1 LARSIHRHGRCDAA
15 WPHKPEAQA
24 KETVY
29 HPSLVLQVCLA
40 PGAKPKEAR
49 SPGPTHHDM
58 TPTSLIRNFS
68 IIAHID
74 HGKSTLADQ
83 LLLKTGAITAR
94 EFRAQVL
101 DDMDLE
107 RERGITIQMHPV
119 TIYADHGR
127 ERYELNLIDT
137 PGHVDFNYEVSRS
150 LAACE
155 GAILLVDAT
164 QGVQAQT
171 VANAFLAMEHEL
183 VIVPVL
189 NKIDMP
195 IARPAEVIAE
205 MEHALGV
212 NPADVLQISAKTGE
226 GVEAVIEAI
235 ITRIPPPAG
244 KADDQLRA
252 LVYNSHFDT
261 YKGVVVY
268 VRVRDGTLRTGQR
281 IRLMREGTEHV
292 VTELGQFRPAP
303 TACEQLSTGQ
313 VGFLMAQ
320 IKNLAD
326 VHIGDTVTDAL
337 VPSATPLAGYKEPKP
352 MVFSGLYPVN
362 NNDFEE
368 LREALAKLRL
378 NDASFT
384 YQPETSE
391 GLGFGFRCGFLG
403 MLHREIIQ
411 QRLERASNLELVQT
425 APNVT
430 YEILNRSGE
439 VVTIQNPQDV
449 PDVGQ
454 IEEFREP
461 FARLSFLLPSENIG
475 DLMQLCTERRGIY
488 VRTEYLS
495 PARVILVYEL
505 PLAEVIYDLYDKLKS
520 VTHGYGTMDYEFL
533 GYRPADLVKL
543 DVLVAGKRVD
553 ALSTIVH
560 RSVAERRGR
569 KLVQKLRGEI
579 DRHLFEI
586 AIQAAIGSRIIAR
599 ETIAPIRKNVTA
611 KCYGGD
617 ITRKRKLWAKQ
628 AAGKKR
634 MKQVGQVEIP
644 QEAFLAV
651 LETDQ

>member
-1 LARSIHRHGRCDAA
+1 MTD
-15 WPHKPEAQA
+15 
-24 KETVY
+24 
-29 HPSLVLQVCLA
+29 
-40 PGAKPKEAR
+40 PK
-49 SPGPTHHDM
+49 
-58 TPTSLIRNFS
+58 LIRNFS

-83 LLLKTGAITAR
+83 FLLKTGAISPR

-119 TIYADHGR
+119 TIYHQHNGQA
-127 ERYELNLIDT
+127 YELNLIDT

-171 VANAFLAMEHEL
+171 VANAYLAIEHDL
-183 VIVPVL
+183 AIVPVL
-189 NKIDMP
+189 NKIDMA
-195 IARPAEVIAE
+195 IARPDEVAAE
-205 MEHALGV
+205 MEQALGI
-212 NPADVLQISAKTGE
+212 NPAEVLQASGKAGLGIDEVLA
-226 GVEAVIEAI
+226 AI
-235 ITRIPPPAG
+235 IERIPPPAG
-244 KADDQLRA
+244 RPDAPLQA

-268 VRVRDGTLRTGQR
+268 VRVKEGVLKKGQR
-281 IRLMREGTEHV
+281 IQMMRSGLEYD
-292 VTELGQFRPAP
+292 VTDVGQFRPAP
-303 TACEQLSTGQ
+303 TAVDQLGTGQ
-313 VGFLMAQ
+313 VGYFMAQ

-326 VHIGDTVTDAL
+326 VHIGDTVTEAARPTD
-337 VPSATPLAGYKEPKP
+337 TPLPGYKEPKA

-362 NNDFEE
+362 NKDFES
-368 LREALAKLRL
+368 LREALGKLRL
-378 NDASFT
+378 NDSSFT

-411 QRLERASNLELVQT
+411 QRLERESGLELVTT

-430 YEILNRSGE
+430 YEILTRRGE
-439 VVTIQNPQDV
+439 VKTIDNPQDV
-449 PDVGQ
+449 PDAGQ

-461 FARLSFLLPSENIG
+461 IVRISFLLPAANIG
-475 DLMQLCTERRGIY
+475 DLMGLCTERRGAY
-488 VRTEYLS
+488 VRTDYLS
-495 PARVILVYEL
+495 PTRAFLVYEM

-520 VTHGYGTMDYEFL
+520 VTHGYGTMDYELL
-533 GYRPADLVKL
+533 GYRPADLVRL

-560 RSVAERRGR
+560 RAFAERRGR
-569 KLVQKLRGEI
+569 KLVKKLRGEI
-579 DRHLFEI
+579 DRHLFEVVL
-586 AIQAAIGSRIIAR
+586 QAAIGSRIIAR
-599 ETIAPIRKNVTA
+599 ESIAPMKKNVTA

-617 ITRKRKLWAKQ
+617 ITRKRKLWARQ
-628 AAGKKR
+628 AEGKKR

-651 LETDQ
+651 LEADQ